1 MSLPTPEHPIPAF
14 QTGYPIVAALDLLG
28 RRWILRIL
36 WELRNGPIGFRG
48 LQAFCDQMSP
58 SMLSQRLSLLQ
69 TTGLIYHTEES
80 TYSLSGTGQELLQAL
95 TPLQAGAQQGSGQFR
110 GQNETASAPPSLE
123 RSSRSM

>member
-1 MSLPTPEHPIPAF
+1 MSLPTSEQPVPGF
-14 QTGYPIVAALDLLG
+14 QSGYPIVAALDLLG

-36 WELRNGPIGFRG
+36 WELRNGPIGFRA

-80 TYSLSGTGQELLQAL
+80 TYSLTGTAQELLQAL
-95 TPLQAGAQQGSGQFR
+95 APLQAWAQQ
-110 GQNETASAPPSLE
+110 SAAHLRRHHKTSPHHTHLK
-123 RSSRSM
+123 SSR

>member
-1 MSLPTPEHPIPAF
+1 MSLPTPEQPVPGF
-14 QTGYPIVAALDLLG
+14 QSGYPIVAALDLLG

-36 WELRNGPIGFRG
+36 WELRNGPIGFRA

-80 TYSLSGTGQELLQAL
+80 TYSLTGTARNSCKRSRLCR
-95 TPLQAGAQQGSGQFR
+95 R
-110 GQNETASAPPSLE
+110 G
-123 RSSRSM
+123 RSSGPSS

>member
-1 MSLPTPEHPIPAF
+1 MSLPTPEQPVPGF
-14 QTGYPIVAALDLLG
+14 QSGYPIVAALDLLG

-36 WELRNGPIGFRG
+36 WELRNGPIGFRT

-80 TYSLSGTGQELLQAL
+80 TYSLTGTGQELLQPLA
-95 TPLQAGAQQGSGQFR
+95 PLQASPHHSPHQLQGTK
-110 GQNETASAPPSLE
+110 ETHPAH
-123 RSSRSM
+123 